1 VVPAMARELVPF
13 VTLDSTKFPSIL
25 QPKFWSKLKELLSH
39 VVVVLSLVPFAKAEL
54 KGNTAIHNDNII
66 TAIFLNLNIAFL
78 LPSILKNKSK

>member
-25 QPKFWSKLKELLSH
+25 QPKFWSKLNELLSH
-39 VVVVLSLVPFAKAEL
+39 VVLSLVPFAKAEL